1 MNNETTN
8 INNVLTNTLK
18 KLENE
23 RWLYWILK
31 KKQKKL

>member
-1 MNNETTN
+1 MNTETTN
-8 INNVLTNTLK
+8 INNVLTNIKK